1 MHKDADSHE
10 VVKSLK
16 VVYKGLFDISDL
28 YKEIKS
34 WLDHKGYGD
43 ENSDFKEETYVE
55 RLKGD
60 SKQIEVKWICE
71 KEASDYSKNKITIT
85 FFVVGLSDAETDW
98 KGKKIKT
105 NQGEIEINI
114 SSELI
119 TNASGKWDPNSLMK
133 KIYEKLIVKDR
144 IQNEMIELYKD
155 TYKLQDT
162 IKTFLE
168 LRQF

>member
-10 VVKSLK
+10 VVKGLK
-16 VVYKGLFDISDL
+16 VVYKGLFDMSDL
-28 YKEIKS
+28 YKEIKF
-34 WLDHKGYGD
+34 WLDNKNYGD

-55 RLKGD
+55 RLKGE

-71 KEASDYSKNKITIT
+71 KEASDYSKNQITIT
-85 FFVVGLSDAETDW
+85 FFVVGLSEAETDW

-114 SSELI
+114 SSNLI
-119 TNASGKWDPNSLMK
+119 TNASGKWENGSLMK
-133 KIYEKLIVKDR
+133 KMYEKMIIKDR
-144 IQNEMIELYKD
+144 LEDEKIDLYNN
-155 TYKLQDT
+155 TYKLHDT
-162 IKTFLE
+162 IKSFLE

>member
-1 MHKDADSHE
+1 MHKDADSHN
-10 VVKSLK
+10 VVKGLK
-16 VVYKGLFDISDL
+16 VVYKGLFDMSDL

-34 WLDHKGYGD
+34 WLDNKNYGD

-71 KEASDYSKNKITIT
+71 KDASDYSKNQIIIT
-85 FFVVGLSDAETDW
+85 FFAVGLSEAEIDW

-114 SSELI
+114 SSNLI
-119 TNASGKWDPNSLMK
+119 TNAAGKWDQKSLMK
-133 KIYEKLIVKDR
+133 RMYEKMIVKDR
-144 IQNEMIELYKD
+144 IQDEMIELYND
-155 TYKLQDT
+155 TYSLQDT
-162 IKTFLE
+162 IKSFLE